1 MYLDVHEHVRAWK
14 GYPWDVLD
22 VLHEHGLISD
32 PKSKAK
38 SVVLTQEGLAQA
50 ESAFN
55 ALLAIRKTPIPEPVQ
70 RPLAASG
77 SGRLSELQLVQVDRL
92 LAPICKPHP
101 DPKVS
106 SKVRLGYRIA
116 DYSVILFESR
126 PAFMPPHDWLE
137 QEGGEVPLRQ
147 DPAGVAALLH
157 VPRPQVA
164 RVRTAAGVAG
174 AGGARQR
181 GDEGSDRHFL
191 GVGWPRRTPHT
202 GAPHMETTAHG

>member
-38 SVVLTQEGLAQA
+38 SVVLTQEGLARA
-50 ESAFN
+50 ETAFN
-55 ALLAIRKTPIPEPVQ
+55 ALLAIPKTPIPEPVQ

-92 LAPICKPHP
+92 LVPICKPHP

-106 SKVRLGYRIA
+106 SKLRLGYRIA

-137 QEGGEVPLRQ
+137 QEVAKFRFVKTRQAWQLFCMFRDLKWHAYEPLPESPALEVLVSEVTK
-147 DPAGVAALLH
+147 DP
-157 VPRPQVA
+157 
-164 RVRTAAGVAG
+164 
-174 AGGARQR
+174 
-181 GDEGSDRHFL
+181 
-191 GVGWPRRTPHT
+191 T
-202 GAPHMETTAHG
+202 GIFWG